1 MNEKIDG
8 VFDANSYRYIPYDLR
23 NEWKT
28 LYNLFDRSFY
38 DKMHLKY
45 EIFPYIKTDFYN
57 EELIRINNFE
67 NLCKKF
73 SNKINNLVP
82 KYENEK
88 EYSEEVKNS
97 LSSSINEILKFL
109 SNKKT
114 ILNKNILEKNIPIKN
129 TNMIEEFNQC
139 NSLDKISKNRS
150 IIILLIII
158 IIIFYINI

>member
-28 LYNLFDRSFY
+28 LYNLFSRSYY

-45 EIFPYIKTDFYN
+45 KIFPYIKADFYN
-57 EELIRINNFE
+57 EELNRIYNFE
-67 NLCKKF
+67 SICKKF
-73 SNKINNLVP
+73 RGKINNLIP

-88 EYSEEVKNS
+88 KYSEDIKKS
-97 LSSSINEILKFL
+97 LSDSINEILKFIE
-109 SNKKT
+109 NKKT
-114 ILNKNILEKNIPIKN
+114 ILNNNIIKKNIPIKN
-129 TNMIEEFNQC
+129 LDIIEGFNQC
-139 NSLDKISKNRS
+139 NNLDNISKNRS

-158 IIIFYINI
+158 IIIFYIFI

>member
-28 LYNLFDRSFY
+28 LYNFFDKKFY

-45 EIFPYIKTDFYN
+45 EIFPYIKADFYN

-73 SNKINNLVP
+73 SKKINNLIP
-82 KYENEK
+82 KYENER
-88 EYSEEVKNS
+88 EYSEEIKNS
-97 LSSSINEILKFL
+97 LYDSINEILKFID
-109 SNKKT
+109 NKKT
-114 ILNKNILEKNIPIKN
+114 ILNKNVLEKNVPLKN
-129 TNMIEEFNQC
+129 NFMIEEFKQC

-150 IIILLIII
+150 IILLLVII